1 MLSLDQLIDH
11 VMELNPTASR
21 EFLARFDR
29 REVQE
34 YLEHLQLTTEPR
46 GSHSAWVR
54 PDGSRAVIT
63 RTPAA

>member
-1 MLSLDQLIDH
+1 MLSLDQLIDR

-21 EFLARFDR
+21 AFLSRFSP
-29 REVQE
+29 REVRE

-63 RTPAA
+63 RKPAA